1 MSLVYLFWSSNG
13 IGVPVSPDT
22 GTHILLTST
31 VRMNNTNQD
40 KRERT
45 YYQFI
50 LLQDIGNTRQ
60 EDNNE
65 GPSRGRGLVP
75 TGVWFNRTLSR
86 RTDNRARITFLPFGY
101 TQELAHA
108 DSVYRHDPPDQSQA
122 LTLWFSQWQRHTLGA
137 STPQG
142 GGGHVP
148 REKRKETKTRAGHT
162 LLLLQTNE
170 PLEVLQFFAFYF
182 ILV

>member
-75 TGVWFNRTLSR
+75 TRVWFNRTPSR

-101 TQELAHA
+101 TQELAPLGSA
-108 DSVYRHDPPDQSQA
+108 LRHDRASQSQTLA
-122 LTLWFSQWQRHTLGA
+122 LRINQWHHFTRGRLHPRVYERTCLEEIENEDRAHFAICSRERTA
-137 STPQG
+137 S
-142 GGGHVP
+142 
-148 REKRKETKTRAGHT
+148 R
-162 LLLLQTNE
+162 
-170 PLEVLQFFAFYF
+170 
-182 ILV
+182 

>member
-75 TGVWFNRTLSR
+75 TGVWFNRTPSR

-108 DSVYRHDPPDQSQA
+108 GSVYRHDPPDQSRA
-122 LTLWFSQWQRHTLGA
+122 LALWFSQWQRHTLGRPHPRVKEG
-137 STPQG
+137 TCLERNEKKQKRGQG
-142 GGGHVP
+142 
-148 REKRKETKTRAGHT
+148 T
-162 LLLLQTNE
+162 LCYYFRRTNHSKYYNFLL
-170 PLEVLQFFAFYF
+170 F
-182 ILV
+182 ILF